1 MLQVS
6 VFFICFLDG
15 RYRSKA
21 FLAIYQK
28 LERTKFEHRS
38 ERTTQGTHNF
48 NTKHF
53 IGFVIA
59 SLMLK
64 VQPFNIYLCLFTL
77 EFVDS
82 SAWAVKGGDKK
93 LSLRPEIESYR
104 NRYGI
109 GEIKR
114 AETKF
119 ISKNDCDRYNSYLT
133 NILLLTGNLFC
144 LAKSWYNTNPI

>member
-1 MLQVS
+1 M
-6 VFFICFLDG
+6 
-15 RYRSKA
+15 
-21 FLAIYQK
+21 AIDQK

-38 ERTTQGTHNF
+38 ERTAQGTHNF

-53 IGFVIA
+53 MGFVIA

-93 LSLRPEIESYR
+93 LSLRPEIESFG

-114 AETKF
+114 IETKF
-119 ISKNDCDRYNSYLT
+119 ISKKDCDCYTLNFTHYQ
-133 NILLLTGNLFC
+133 NIIIGEIQHTFLPLVV
-144 LAKSWYNTNPI
+144 S